1 MGIEDVTGYFHYGL
15 AESAKPNPLSRRGI
29 PTVLQLNPKR
39 PVMIPYIMGVAEI
52 RSGFDR
58 VKEIRKSG
66 EGIEFV
72 AASGKRATCAV
83 EVDFLRA

>member
-1 MGIEDVTGYFHYGL
+1 
-15 AESAKPNPLSRRGI
+15 
-29 PTVLQLNPKR
+29 
-39 PVMIPYIMGVAEI
+39 MIPYIMGVAEI
-52 RSGFDR
+52 PSGFDR